1 MKLTTIHKDIESIEF
16 KVLSEKSIFHVA
28 SLDESIEALSE
39 NFSPEYKYITNFTVD
54 VYAVDGMGEILA
66 VIGFLKGS
74 SIEAEVTFADVN
86 SFLELCDMVS
96 TDLYLMAEAITDKD
110 GHVKKS
116 ICPPERNIMYIENM
130 YVEEIYRG
138 MGIGKY
144 LLDNISGLFSQA
156 FNYSHHAF
164 LLKPFPQIK
173 CGEHSLRDLESVIPE
188 EIEKLVDFYKRAGY
202 QFIKGS
208 DYMYKIQSDELFQM
222 LGI

>member
-16 KVLSEKSIFHVA
+16 KVLSEKSIFNVA
-28 SLDESIEALSE
+28 SLDESIETLSE
-39 NFSPEYKYITNFTVD
+39 DSSPEYKYITNFTVD

-66 VIGFLKGS
+66 NIGFLKGT
-74 SIEAEVTFADVN
+74 SIEAEVTFMDVN

-116 ICPPERNIMYIENM
+116 ICPTERNIMYIENI
-130 YVEEIYRG
+130 YVEEKYRC

-144 LLDNISGLFSQA
+144 LIDNIGGLFSQA
-156 FNYSHHAF
+156 LNYSHYAF

-173 CGEHSLRDLESVIPE
+173 YGERSLRDLESAMPE
-188 EIEKLVDFYKRAGY
+188 EIEKLVNFYKRAGY

-208 DYMYKIQSDELFQM
+208 NYMYKIQADELFRM